1 MTSPAVDVLATFP
14 PNTGLRIG
22 RVESLD
28 ANGLVVSVVGIP
40 INAGFLDP
48 GDLEVDGPVAI
59 ARGDASWLALGG
71 VDTQPVSSGIQLLN
85 TSLAAGAASSAGTY
99 SNLPVSPLTFQ
110 KYSSTSRLRIDM
122 HCSFF
127 TSVTTSGVDFGVL
140 INSIDTTVCFLHPT
154 ISAAVHL
161 QCSGVQL
168 ITGLD
173 SGAWTVQPRFRRS
186 GGAGTINV
194 NADDNLSIAVTEVRA

>member
-1 MTSPAVDVLATFP
+1 MTDPAVDFVGAFP

-22 RVESLD
+22 RVETLD
-28 ANGLVVSVVGIP
+28 ANGLKVSVVGIP
-40 INAGFLDP
+40 INAGFLNE

-59 ARGDASWLALGG
+59 MRGDASWLALGG
-71 VDTQPVSSGIQLLN
+71 VNTEPVSSAVQLLN
-85 TSLAAGAASSAGTY
+85 TNLAAGAASASAVY
-99 SNLPVSPLTFQ
+99 INLPVSPLTFQ

-122 HCSFF
+122 HVTSF

-140 INSIDTTVCFLHPT
+140 VNGIDTTVCFLHPT
-154 ISAAVHL
+154 ISAGVHL

-168 ITGLD
+168 IAGLD

-194 NADDNLSIAVTEVRA
+194 NTDDNLSIAVTEVRA